1 MLDCNGQRHAACRT
15 ASVGTV
21 GGRARRWLVL
31 ALAALAVVSQV
42 RAEVAVYQ
50 NVFEGMMLGYASPF
64 DGYSYGAERVGE
76 SL

>member
-1 MLDCNGQRHAACRT
+1 MGIVAFALVAFAA
-15 ASVGTV
+15 SFP
-21 GGRARRWLVL
+21 
-31 ALAALAVVSQV
+31 V

-64 DGYSYGAERVGE
+64 DGYSYDAERVGE